1 MGQPARKA
9 VQPKGRTKLV
19 RFLKYLKEFEYFKN
33 LIKELSS
40 NKMFIE
46 NRIKKKLN

>member
-1 MGQPARKA
+1 MGQPAVAEPPPNK
-9 VQPKGRTKLV
+9 RTKFV
-19 RFLKYLKEFEYFKN
+19 RFLKYLRVVEYFKN

-40 NKMFIE
+40 HKMFIE